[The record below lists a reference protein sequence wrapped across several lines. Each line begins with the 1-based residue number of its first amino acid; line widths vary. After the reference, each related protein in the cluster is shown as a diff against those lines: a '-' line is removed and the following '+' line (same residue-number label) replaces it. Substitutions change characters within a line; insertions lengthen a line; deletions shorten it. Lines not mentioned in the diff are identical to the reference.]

1 MLSNMAKTRVPRFE
15 QFKPSSPAASRAMS
29 GNRSKKTQPE
39 LLLRRAV
46 WKLGLRYRVNVP
58 FLPGKPDLA
67 FLREKVAVFCDG
79 DFWHGRD
86 WEARKARLE
95 RGRNAAYWTAKIQ
108 RNIERDEAQTA
119 MLEELG
125 WTVLR
130 LWETDIRKDPD
141 AAAREVRRAVQQ
153 ARKKAR

>member
-1 MLSNMAKTRVPRFE
+1 MARTRVPRFE
-15 QFKPSSPAASRAMS
+15 QFKPSSPAASQAMR
-29 GNRSKKTQPE
+29 GNRSRDTQPE
-39 LLLRRAV
+39 MLLRRAV

-58 FLPGKPDLA
+58 SLPGKPDLV

-86 WEARKARLE
+86 WEERKARLE
-95 RGRNAAYWTAKIQ
+95 RGRNASYWTAKIQ
-108 RNIERDEAQTA
+108 RNIERDQAQAA
-119 MLEELG
+119 MLKELG